1 MLCRPKLSPLR
12 RRIRKYTAVFLAISV
27 LFITYTQLAVKSQ
40 FRDIIIRNM
49 HTIAEQATVQAVE
62 EFLSSESDSAGKP
75 VIVEQN
81 GGSVSAVRTDPAYIN
96 RVKTVVTKLT
106 QDNIDRMSHDGTV
119 SANLGSF
126 TGLVLLTDVGPE
138 VGFSVDT
145 TQTVTCSFESSLE
158 SAGVNQS
165 LHHIVM
171 TVNVELLVYNP
182 FRIEGTGSAS
192 SSFEIAQT
200 VIVGAVPSYTG
211 INRY

>member
-1 MLCRPKLSPLR
+1 
-12 RRIRKYTAVFLAISV
+12 
-27 LFITYTQLAVKSQ
+27 
-40 FRDIIIRNM
+40 
-49 HTIAEQATVQAVE
+49 
-62 EFLSSESDSAGKP
+62 
-75 VIVEQN
+75 
-81 GGSVSAVRTDPAYIN
+81 
-96 RVKTVVTKLT
+96 
-106 QDNIDRMSHDGTV
+106 MSHDGTV

-182 FRIEGTGSAS
+182 FRIEETVSAS